1 MSVTLFIALVCEDR
15 SNFINIIVME
25 EDDVYAN
32 ATQEELEEIFNDLV
46 ADSILMTWE
55 VEHDESYF

>member
-1 MSVTLFIALVCEDR
+1 
-15 SNFINIIVME
+15 ME
-25 EDDVYAN
+25 EDDVYDN

-55 VEHDESYF
+55 AEHDESYF

>member
-1 MSVTLFIALVCEDR
+1 
-15 SNFINIIVME
+15 ME
-25 EDDVYAN
+25 ENDVYAN

-55 VEHDESYF
+55 IDHDEPYL